1 MLGIITYSAIVAAL
15 FIFIWK
21 RPSIALAGVLCMFG
35 LEQLG
40 QASHP
45 FFSQHQAFTNVLI
58 GGILTVAV
66 GIKVLKGERVFE
78 QYPAVGWMVLALF
91 CYALASALW
100 VRRPEL
106 TMEIWEGRGP
116 YVLTFLVLTPLVM
129 SSAQDIEAATKAIIL
144 IGTTVALFLLIFV
157 SWDAR
162 SIVLEGGHGNPLA
175 VSQMAGMVALVAI
188 LGNPWE
194 RSKMWQVARWAV
206 VAVCLILVIRA
217 GARGQLLGILIVT
230 MVCWPISRRI
240 QNPSQVFLLVGLIGF
255 LAAVTSYGLQE
266 FWAKPSSYYAGGSR
280 WSEQAMHGAMSGRL
294 EQALILVRHW
304 YGSPET
310 ILFGLGNSAS
320 FDPRVLGMYPHF
332 VPLEILAEEG
342 LMGFLA
348 FLLIL
353 FVTWQNVAHCLRAIR
368 DTPSDRP
375 LIAALAAMFLYALL
389 LALKQGSLLN
399 NLELFMFAILI
410 GKYRAFLSMSNPIDS
425 TRRFRI
431 ARDHNSLPEYPSLRH
446 ATWKLESFKA

>member
-1 MLGIITYSAIVAAL
+1 
-15 FIFIWK
+15 
-21 RPSIALAGVLCMFG
+21 MFG

-58 GGILTVAV
+58 GGILALAV
-66 GIKVLKGERVFE
+66 GVRCLKGERIFA
-78 QYPAVGWMVLALF
+78 QYPGVGWIVLALF
-91 CYALASALW
+91 SYALASAIW

-106 TMEIWEGRGP
+106 TIEIWFGRGP
-116 YVLTFLVLTPLVM
+116 YVFTFLVLTPLIIA
-129 SSAQDIEAATKAIIL
+129 SARDFEVATKSIIL
-144 IGTTVALFLLIFV
+144 IGTTVTIFLLVFV

-188 LGNPWE
+188 LGNPWAN
-194 RSKMWQVARWAV
+194 SKIWQVVRWAV

-217 GARGQLLGILIVT
+217 GARGQLLGVLIVT
-230 MVCWPISRRI
+230 FVCWPISRRI
-240 QNPSQVFLLVGLIGF
+240 QNPGQVLLMIGLIGF

-266 FWAKPSSYYAGGSR
+266 FWAKQSSYYAGGSR

-294 EQALILVRHW
+294 EQALILVRLW

-310 ILFGLGNSAS
+310 VLFGLGNSAS

-342 LMGFLA
+342 LIGFLA

-353 FVTWQNVAHCLRAIR
+353 LATLQNIIYCYRKTR
-368 DTPSDRP
+368 ETPLERP
-375 LIAALAAMFLYALL
+375 LLAALAAMFLYALL

-399 NLELFMFAILI
+399 NLELFMFAILL
-410 GKYRAFLSMSNPIDS
+410 GKYKRISEVSQPIDS
-425 TRRFRI
+425 ARRITAVSEPKSRT
-431 ARDHNSLPEYPSLRH
+431 EYPTLSHNH
-446 ATWKLESFKA
+446 AGVSFR